1 MFHSLVGNIGHFSAI
16 LAFVA
21 SLLAAFSYFNAS
33 KNEQD
38 WLMLARASFFV
49 HFLGIIGVVASL
61 FSIIYNHYYEYY
73 YAWSHSSN
81 NLPTHYM
88 ISCFWEGQEGSFL
101 LWMFWHGVLGI
112 MIIFF
117 HKKWEVNVMTVF
129 AVVQAFLASMIL
141 GIVFFDMKFGSSP
154 FILLR
159 DFMTD
164 APIFKS
170 QPEFV
175 PKDGTGLNPLLQNY
189 WMVIHPPTLF
199 LGFATTL
206 VPFSF
211 CIAGLWKNDFKEWIK
226 PALPWA
232 HFSALIL
239 GLGIL
244 MGGYWAY
251 ETLNFGGYWNWDPV
265 ENAVYVPWL
274 VLIGAIHAMIIFK
287 KNNTA
292 LKTAIILVISTFLLI
307 LYSTFLTRSGILGNA
322 SVHSFTDLGLSGQLL
337 VYLLFFVLWAMII
350 LIVKWK
356 KIPSQEQD
364 TSIWSREFWIF
375 MGITTLCLA
384 AFQIIA
390 TTSIPVYNSLLSSL
404 NIKSNL
410 ALPADQVS
418 HYSKFQIWFSAFIA
432 LFSGTGQFFYWN
444 KMDKEKLYKA
454 ISTPI
459 IITLLTVASV
469 ITISKINNFSY
480 IILLTFGVYSFVSN
494 LFILINLLRKSPTLS
509 GGAVAHIGI
518 ALMLIGVLYSAGYS
532 KVISNNTTGL
542 LYSKEFTADM
552 NRENILLW
560 RNESINMNEYK
571 VKYLGPRI
579 EIDNIGYINKEKIAQ
594 LQNLYQAIV
603 TENIEKEGKTILKK
617 GDTVSYQHENT
628 YFEIE
633 FTKENGDKFVLY
645 PRAQVNKEMGL
656 LASPDIKKM
665 LGKDLYTHVS
675 SIPDP
680 NDEKEWSEVEEK
692 TVALG
697 DTFLINDYYA
707 KFENVERINEVEGFK
722 IEGNDAAVKAT
733 IKIYEKEQTTTLEP
747 IFLIHNQMIG
757 KIAAENVGIGA
768 RISLNNIDPKTGSF
782 TLGLSTTQK
791 DWIILKAMEKPY
803 IDLLW
808 LGSILVM
815 FGFGIAIVRR
825 RKESNT
831 IIN

>member
-33 KNEQD
+33 RNEQD

-49 HFLGIIGVVASL
+49 HFLGILGVVASL

-129 AVVQAFLASMIL
+129 AAVQAFLASMIL
-141 GIVFFDMKFGSSP
+141 GIVFFDIKFGSSP

-211 CIAGLWKNDFKEWIK
+211 CIAGLWKNNFKEWIK

-454 ISTPI
+454 ITTPI
-459 IITLLTVASV
+459 IITLLTVAIV

-480 IILLTFGVYSFVSN
+480 ITLLTFGVYSFVSN
-494 LFILINLLRKSPTLS
+494 LFILINLIRKSPTLS

-552 NRENILLW
+552 NKENILLW

-594 LQNLYQAIV
+594 LPNLYQAIV
-603 TENIEKEGKTILKK
+603 TENIVKEGKTILKK
-617 GDTVSYQHENT
+617 GDTISYQHENT

-665 LGKDLYTHVS
+665 IGKDLYTHVS

-707 KFENVERINEVEGFK
+707 KFENVERINEVEDFK

-757 KIAAENVGIGA
+757 RIAAENAGIGA

-831 IIN
+831 FTN